1 MLLLAPLASCDPIPA
16 PEAEPHF
23 LANGSWAHSDIA
35 PSYFSTVEE
44 NQARTR
50 DPYIPLSLAPSL
62 AQAYLPQYLPQ
73 QQRYLPQQQ
82 QYLPQQQLYLPQ
94 QPQYLPQQQ
103 HYLPQQQQ
111 MQYLPQQQYLTTQ
124 NQQQQYLTPQN
135 QQQQY
140 VTQQQQQY
148 LPQQQ
153 HQYLPEQYP
162 QQAQYSPQEIKV
174 AFFSILLLLIMYI
187 YSE

>member
-1 MLLLAPLASCDPIPA
+1 MLALSLLLLAPLASCDPIPA

-23 LANGSWAHSDIA
+23 MANGSWAHSDVA
-35 PSYFSTVEE
+35 PSYFSGRTPTVDE

-50 DPYIPLSLAPSL
+50 DPYTPLALAPRL

-82 QYLPQQQLYLPQ
+82 QYLPQQQ
-94 QPQYLPQQQ
+94 QYLPQQQ
-103 HYLPQQQQ
+103 QYIPQQQL
-111 MQYLPQQQYLTTQ
+111 QYLPQQQYLTQ
-124 NQQQQYLTPQN
+124 QN

-153 HQYLPEQYP
+153 QQYLPQQYP
-162 QQAQYSPQEIKV
+162 QQAQYSPQEIQVTKFYHLG
-174 AFFSILLLLIMYI
+174 AK
-187 YSE
+187 